1 MFAMRLALLALQLS
15 GTGAFIPDAQP
26 RLPRAGRNP
35 TSLLPQSASPPYT
48 SNHRHHRH
56 CNQHPSSRSF
66 GTRQSSIYRLQKPPQ
81 REQVPKD
88 AWDKPTSLP
97 SKSILTG
104 MLAFL
109 AGATNAIVFTKY
121 KCYSNMMTGNS
132 IMVGEGLAT
141 LHWAKFA
148 FVSSMVGHYVAGV
161 AIFRLLDSKLGLRR
175 VIVTA
180 PLVLL
185 LYLAADAWSGRF
197 DTIWHVPLLA
207 LAAGLANAFSSST
220 QTVVT
225 NMLTG
230 HWNTIGNF
238 LGDLMSGKGAK
249 GRSAAKRSLGITT
262 TLLLGVVAGATLME
276 HGVNPRQVPD
286 ARFWWLGAAY
296 ACVFAWYDGDFVSV
310 FNGYDGVLDYYRDLS
325 LAADDKWRKVSI
337 PLLAVA
343 ARDDPITHC
352 DALRAQEFS
361 SKNPQ
366 LLFLITDRG
375 GHVGWPWGMQPWK
388 RGWDFINEAI
398 QVFITAVD
406 SQEGLEGV
414 LLAELDPKAEAAAF
428 LPTLQLLTL
437 LLAERLTSLHWEAEA
452 HRSEAVINR
461 LLQGVDVLAKPS
473 EEWEKNLM
481 QRAAEV
487 PKEVLRGDVT
497 LQEAAVWQPNQRSY
511 VNV

>member
-1 MFAMRLALLALQLS
+1 MTEQATGYDPDQPVVVLLTGLAPNQHWTAAAGFIADAAWHFTHRCRTTVVVLVARGTMDTPVNTNVFHGARVTDLRQALEFLHSCLEGATGRTPKVFAAGYSMGAIILANYCGHFSEKPLLAGAVHFSGLHDAAACQKLS
-15 GTGAFIPDAQP
+15 LGYHELEGRPCRVPCFMRSRALVP
-26 RLPRAGRNP
+26 RLQR
-35 TSLLPQSASPPYT
+35 SL
-48 SNHRHHRH
+48 RV
-56 CNQHPSSRSF
+56 SRSF

-343 ARDDPITHC
+343 ARD
-352 DALRAQEFS
+352 
-361 SKNPQ
+361 
-366 LLFLITDRG
+366 
-375 GHVGWPWGMQPWK
+375 
-388 RGWDFINEAI
+388 
-398 QVFITAVD
+398 
-406 SQEGLEGV
+406 
-414 LLAELDPKAEAAAF
+414 
-428 LPTLQLLTL
+428 
-437 LLAERLTSLHWEAEA
+437 
-452 HRSEAVINR
+452 
-461 LLQGVDVLAKPS
+461 
-473 EEWEKNLM
+473 
-481 QRAAEV
+481 
-487 PKEVLRGDVT
+487 
-497 LQEAAVWQPNQRSY
+497 
-511 VNV
+511 